1 MRLYNILRCVLLE
14 VLCCEVEITLYNRS
28 KKFVFQ
34 KCLFN

>member
-14 VLCCEVEITLYNRS
+14 VLCGEVEITLYNGGRNL
-28 KKFVFQ
+28 FFQ